1 MCILG
6 FPFEE
11 SRVNID
17 CGSYYIIYNKAKV
30 KKKHPRIC
38 MYLYSDVLMVDFR
51 ELMMMSVVGN
61 IELGPRQA
69 FMANV
74 ITPAARTTHSNYM
87 CKKMQEISDGTAP
100 TRVDKLLR
108 QRGDAPS
115 FSAVK
120 KGPFCPPS
128 F

>member
-1 MCILG
+1 
-6 FPFEE
+6 
-11 SRVNID
+11 
-17 CGSYYIIYNKAKV
+17 
-30 KKKHPRIC
+30 

-120 KGPFCPPS
+120 KGPFCPPFDGDDAVAVVALTTMKLRPFVPPYNGVIAKLRTCS
-128 F
+128 KSN